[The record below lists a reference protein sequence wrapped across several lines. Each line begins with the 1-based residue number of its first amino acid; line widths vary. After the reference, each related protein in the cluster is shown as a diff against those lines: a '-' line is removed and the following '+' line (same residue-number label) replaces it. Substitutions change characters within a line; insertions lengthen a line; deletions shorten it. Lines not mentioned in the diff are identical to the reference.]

1 MPQEAPSAGQVP
13 SRRGAPAAWTPAAE
27 GRARRIIARYP
38 RPRSALMPLLY
49 IAMQEDRRRGAD
61 RLTEDGIRKA
71 AELAGVTPAQAA
83 AAASFYTMYKLAP
96 VGRYL
101 VSVCT
106 SLSCWLAGADD
117 VLHALEEEA
126 GAPSGHPDPEG
137 SISPEHVECIGACGG
152 APAVQVNYE
161 FVEGVTPERM
171 KEMVRWLR
179 SEQPECVS
187 GDRLQARFGGRC
199 SFPWAVPDPVGASG
213 PAPAFGPLGTE
224 AAFPEPPGAAAGLPA
239 PSPTTG
245 NGSAPMILT
254 ARMNENPAGSHTLAG
269 YEAAGGYTALRKV
282 LGSPGMAAGEVTEEV
297 KASMLRGRGGAGF
310 PAGVKWSFLAPA
322 RPSYLV
328 VNADESEPGTFKDRQ
343 LMERDPHQM
352 IEGVIISSYAN
363 EVRHAFIYVRGEY
376 PKAARRVQAAVDE
389 AYAAGYL
396 GPDILGSG
404 YGLEVVVHLG
414 AGAYI
419 CGEETALLASLEGR
433 RGEPRLK
440 PPYFPAA
447 KGLYMM
453 PTIVNNVETLANVP
467 WIIEHGAAAYAAVGP
482 AASPGRRMCSVSGHV
497 VRPGNYEIV
506 EGLTWRELIFGLAGG
521 IRGGNRLKAWV
532 PGGAS
537 APWFVPGLHLDT
549 EITKEAIDGLGS
561 MTGSG
566 AVIVMDHTT
575 DMVEAAERLV
585 RFFAHESCGQ
595 CTPCREGTV
604 WLDMILRRI
613 MEGNGRSVDADLL
626 LDVSDNIS
634 PGLRWPPAMTTIC
647 ALGPSAVSPV
657 VSLLEYFRSEV
668 EEHVR
673 AANLTPVA
681 IGGRR

>member
-1 MPQEAPSAGQVP
+1 MSYTW
-13 SRRGAPAAWTPAAE
+13 SSAAE
-27 GRARRIIARYP
+27 DLARRAIARYP
-38 RPRSALMPLLY
+38 EPRSALMPLLY
-49 IAMQEDRRRGAD
+49 IAMQEDRNRGKAH
-61 RLTEDGIRKA
+61 LTDDGMRKV
-71 AELAGVTPAQAA
+71 AEMVGITPAQAA
-83 AAASFYTMYKLAP
+83 AAASFYTMYKLQP

-101 VSVCT
+101 ISVCT

-126 GAPSGHPDPEG
+126 GAPSGHTDEEG
-137 SISPEHVECIGACGG
+137 LITPEHVECIGACGG

-161 FVEGVTPERM
+161 FVEGVDPDRVR
-171 KEMVRWLR
+171 EMVRWLR
-179 SEQPECVS
+179 SERPECVS
-187 GDRLQARFGGRC
+187 GDRLQARFGGC
-199 SFPWAVPDPVGASG
+199 VSFPWAIPDPTGAVG
-213 PAPAFGPLGTE
+213 PVPAFSPLGTDSTS
-224 AAFPEPPGAAAGLPA
+224 PNGTAAAESADLPA
-239 PSPTTG
+239 PSPTAG
-245 NGSAPMILT
+245 NGDIPMILT
-254 ARMNENPAGSHTLAG
+254 ARMNEHPDTSHTLAR
-269 YEAAGGYTALRKV
+269 YEATGGYTALRKV
-282 LGSPGMAAGEVTEEV
+282 LGSPGMAPGEITEEI
-297 KASMLRGRGGAGF
+297 KAAMLRGRGGAGF

-352 IEGVIISSYAN
+352 IEGVIISSYAS
-363 EVRHAFIYVRGEY
+363 EVHHAFIYVRGEY
-376 PKAARRVQAAVDE
+376 PKAARRVQAAVEE
-389 AYAAGYL
+389 AYEAGYL
-396 GPDILGSG
+396 GRDILGSG
-404 YGLEVVVHLG
+404 YDLELVVHLG

-467 WIIEHGAAAYAAVGP
+467 WIVRNGAAAYAAIGP
-482 AASPGRRMCSVSGHV
+482 SGSPGRRMCSVSGHV
-497 VRPGNYEIV
+497 NRPGNYEIV
-506 EGLTWRELIFGLAGG
+506 EGLTWRDLIFDLAGG
-521 IRGGNRLKAWV
+521 IRDGNRLKAWV

-537 APWFVPGLHLDT
+537 SPWFVPEIHLDT
-549 EITKEAIDGLGS
+549 EVTKEAIDGHGS

-566 AVIVMDHTT
+566 AVIVMDETT
-575 DMVEAAERLV
+575 DMAAAAERLV

-595 CTPCREGTV
+595 CTPCREGTT

-613 MEGNGRSVDADLL
+613 MEGHGRPVDADLL

-657 VSLLEYFRSEV
+657 VSLLRYFRGEV
-668 EEHVR
+668 DDHVR
-673 AANLTPVA
+673 AANQVPVV
-681 IGGRR
+681 IGGPR